1 MSHVFAKHSIFMF
14 GKLLNKPLVWIHQNI
29 LLDIHC
35 SHFQKYSFF
44 ISVATPSS
52 VLQNNLFNHVLF
64 WYLLHWRFFFCAWGK
79 SSLFLKYILIM
90 LCLYIFSFKFAI
102 FFCFPLISFLNY
114 NWTNFVE
121 KVGDDTFLETSLVIN
136 FVVKILVC
144 MSSFPRYQ

>member
-1 MSHVFAKHSIFMF
+1 MLFFLVETYILFPKVFSNFTLVDVTRFCKHSIFMF

-90 LCLYIFSFKFAI
+90 LYLYIFSFNI
-102 FFCFPLISFLNY
+102 CIILLFPFNLISQL
-114 NWTNFVE
+114 
-121 KVGDDTFLETSLVIN
+121 
-136 FVVKILVC
+136 
-144 MSSFPRYQ
+144 